1 MDNELRAKMYN
12 ELLLEYD
19 KKSAQVSAIQSKFD
33 LDVNDQKEIK
43 KLKTEMAEIQR
54 KAMSL
59 GTL

>member
-19 KKSAQVSAIQSKFD
+19 KKSTQVSAIQSKFD

>member
-1 MDNELRAKMYN
+1 MYN
-12 ELLLEYD
+12 ELLFEYD